1 MKTKCEPKYVR
12 FSRFVMTLLIA
23 SYALFGVIE
32 GIYVMLVMTLSTLV
46 LTSSYSLSTLLYK
59 LLSLFS
65 FDKIFTLNPRYERSF
80 FINRKMEIFE
90 EILRFIVGIIVV
102 VLFYLDF
109 SVSSIVVAFFM
120 GVMMLISTYFGFC
133 VSGLVCIGYCKVFKS
148 DLHA

>member
-32 GIYVMLVMTLSTLV
+32 GMYIMLAMTLSTV
-46 LTSSYSLSTLLYK
+46 ILTSSYSFSTLLYK

-65 FDKIFTLNPRYERSF
+65 FDKVFTLNPRYERSF
-80 FINRKMEIFE
+80 SINRKMEIFE
-90 EILRFIVGIIVV
+90 EMLRFLIG
-102 VLFYLDF
+102 
-109 SVSSIVVAFFM
+109 SIVVLLFYFEFSTVSIVLSFFM

-133 VSGLVCIGYCKVFKS
+133 VSGLVCIGYCKAFKS